1 MKNRDVAERVA
12 RRFSARWVQGYVRW
26 KVRSDPAYGETL
38 EVMGARTAPLVDIGC
53 GMGLL
58 PFYLREG
65 GFTPPIIG
73 IDFDERKIE
82 QARLAARAYSE
93 VDFIAGD
100 ARDPLPDAHD
110 VVMLDVLQYLDG
122 ASQQKILRNVAA
134 VLGPG
139 NVFVM
144 RQGLRDDSWRHRV
157 TRVVDA
163 IGKIGWNRG
172 EALTFPTREDVL
184 APFAGFE
191 IDVRP
196 LWGRTPFNNYFFV
209 IRRPP

>member
-1 MKNRDVAERVA
+1 MSNRDLAERVA
-12 RRFSARWVQGYVRW
+12 RRFAARWVQGYVRW
-26 KVRSDPAYGETL
+26 KVRSDPAYA
-38 EVMGARTAPLVDIGC
+38 GALSALLGRSAPLVDIGC

-58 PFYLREG
+58 AFYLREG
-65 GFTPPIIG
+65 GVTAPIIG

-82 QARLAARAYSE
+82 QARMAARAYRE

-110 VVMLDVLQYLDG
+110 VVMLDVLQYLDS
-122 ASQQKILRNVAA
+122 ASQQKILRNIAA
-134 VLGPG
+134 VLQPG
-139 NVFVM
+139 NVLVM
-144 RQGLRDDSWRHRV
+144 RQGLRDDSWRHRF
-157 TRVVDA
+157 TRIVDA

-172 EALTFPTREDVL
+172 EALTFPTREELL

-191 IDVRP
+191 IEVRP

-209 IRRPP
+209 IRRPL